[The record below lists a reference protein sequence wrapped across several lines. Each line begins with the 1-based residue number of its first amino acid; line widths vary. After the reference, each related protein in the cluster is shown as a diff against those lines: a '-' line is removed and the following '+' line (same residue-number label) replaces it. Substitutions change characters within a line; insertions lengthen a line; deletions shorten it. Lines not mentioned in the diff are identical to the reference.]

1 VEAALCQRA
10 LTCYDASLRFH
21 NNNSGEHSM
30 SSIFIVIFGLVGFT
44 FGWFVYSKFIAEK
57 IYRLDP
63 NFETPAHRFEDGVDY
78 VPTNKFVLWGSHFT
92 AVAGAAPIVG
102 PAIAVY
108 WGWAPALLWVT
119 FGSIFFAGVHDF
131 GALWASNR
139 HDAKSIGALSESI
152 VSTRVRSVLM
162 IIIFLL
168 LVLVN
173 AMFATIIADE
183 MVIYPESVFP
193 AWAAIPV
200 AVAVGV
206 LIRRKV
212 NLLAISIIGVAIL
225 YFTIYIGSTMPL
237 ALPGDIFGL
246 GERGNWII
254 LLYVYAGIASM
265 LPVWLLLQPRDYI
278 NGAQLVLGLFVL
290 YSAVLLTMP
299 DVAAPMFNDVA
310 EDTPP
315 LWPIL
320 FVTIACGA
328 LSGFHGIVSSGTS
341 AKQLNNEKDARFVGY
356 LGALGE
362 GSLALITIVAVTGSL
377 YAATAAGGWNELYP
391 SFTGGPSAGGFITG
405 GALLISEGWG
415 IPLAFSQT
423 MLAVMVVLFA
433 GTTMDAGLRLT
444 RYIIQ
449 EWGNIYEIVPLKN
462 NYISTLVAVGACL
475 LLAFGVSNGN
485 YPGDGGTLIWPVF
498 GATNQILASMTL
510 IVISV
515 YLIRLGRPAR
525 YLLAPMMFILVMAA
539 WAGVWYVMDY
549 ISKGQ
554 WILVAIQVA
563 VMASAVFII
572 LEAWS
577 TISKLRREDS
587 AGDDGESVTSSSE

>member
-1 VEAALCQRA
+1 
-10 LTCYDASLRFH
+10 
-21 NNNSGEHSM
+21 M
-30 SSIFIVIFGLVGFT
+30 SSIFIVLFGLAGFS

-63 NFETPAHRFEDGVDY
+63 NFETPAHKFEDGVDY

-92 AVAGAAPIVG
+92 AIAGAAPIVG

-108 WGWAPALLWVT
+108 WGWLPALLWVT
-119 FGSIFFAGVHDF
+119 LGSIFFAGVHDF

-152 VSTRVRSVLM
+152 VGRRVRSVLM

-183 MVIYPESVFP
+183 MITYPESVFP

-206 LIRRKV
+206 LIRKRM
-212 NLLAISIIGVAIL
+212 NLLLISIVGVGIL
-225 YFTIYIGSTMPL
+225 YLTIYIGSIMPL
-237 ALPGDIFGL
+237 ALPGDIFYL
-246 GERGNWII
+246 GGHGNWII
-254 LLYVYAGIASM
+254 LLYVYAGIASI

-278 NGAQLVLGLFVL
+278 NGAQLVLGLLVL

-299 DVAAPMFNDVA
+299 DVAAPMINEVA
-310 EDTPP
+310 EGTPP
-315 LWPIL
+315 VFPIL

-341 AKQLNNEKDARFVGY
+341 AKQLNNEQDARFVGY

-377 YAATAAGGWNELYP
+377 YAATVVGGWHEIYP
-391 SFTGGPSAGGFITG
+391 SISGGPSAGGFISG
-405 GALLISEGWG
+405 GAQLISNGWG
-415 IPLAFSQT
+415 ISLTFAET

-449 EWGNIYEIVPLKN
+449 EWGSIYGIQPLKN
-462 NYISTLVAVGACL
+462 NYLSTLVAVGACL
-475 LLAFGVSNGN
+475 LLAFGVSNGK

-510 IVISV
+510 IVIAV
-515 YLIRLGRPAR
+515 YLIRLGRSAIFLILP
-525 YLLAPMMFILVMAA
+525 LAFILLMAS
-539 WAGVWYVMDY
+539 WAGVWYIMDY
-549 ISKGQ
+549 IERGQ
-554 WILVAIQVA
+554 WILVVIQFA
-563 VMASAVFII
+563 VMVSSIFIVS
-572 LEAWS
+572 EAWS
-577 TISKLRREDS
+577 TVQKLRREAGGGS
-587 AGDDGESVTSSSE
+587 AKPSLVSKQ

>member
-1 VEAALCQRA
+1 
-10 LTCYDASLRFH
+10 
-21 NNNSGEHSM
+21 M
-30 SSIFIVIFGLVGFT
+30 SSILIVLFGLVGFC

-57 IYRLDP
+57 IYQLDP
-63 NFETPAHRFEDGVDY
+63 NYQTPAHRFEDGVDF

-119 FGSIFFAGVHDF
+119 LGSIFFAGVHDF

-152 VSTRVRSVLM
+152 VSTRVRSVM
-162 IIIFLL
+162 MVIIFLL

-173 AMFATIIADE
+173 AMFGTIIAND

-200 AVAVGV
+200 AIAIGV
-206 LIRRKV
+206 LIRRKF
-212 NLLAISIIGVAIL
+212 NLLLISIIGVAIL
-225 YFTIYIGSTMPL
+225 YFTIYIGSNTPM

-278 NGAQLVLGLFVL
+278 NGAQLVLGLIIL

-299 DVAAPMFNDVA
+299 NVAAPMFNDVV
-310 EDTPP
+310 EGTPP

-391 SFTGGPSAGGFITG
+391 SLSGGPADGGFITG
-405 GALLISEGWG
+405 GALLISNGWG
-415 IPLAFSQT
+415 FSQSFSQT

-449 EWGNIYEIVPLKN
+449 EWGNIYEISPLKN

-510 IVISV
+510 IVLSV
-515 YLIRLGRPAR
+515 YLIKLGRPAR
-525 YLLAPMMFILVMAA
+525 YLLTPMIFILLMAI
-539 WAGVWYVMDY
+539 WASVWYVMDY
-549 ISKGQ
+549 VSRGQ

-563 VMASAVFII
+563 VMVSAVFII
-572 LEAWS
+572 LESWAAVSKFRRGEEAESDSQSS
-577 TISKLRREDS
+577 TASPNE
-587 AGDDGESVTSSSE
+587 

>member
-1 VEAALCQRA
+1 
-10 LTCYDASLRFH
+10 
-21 NNNSGEHSM
+21 M
-30 SSIFIVIFGLVGFT
+30 SSILIVLFGLVGFC

-57 IYRLDP
+57 IYQLDP
-63 NFETPAHRFEDGVDY
+63 NYQTPAHRFEDGVDF

-119 FGSIFFAGVHDF
+119 LGSIFFAGVHDF

-152 VSTRVRSVLM
+152 VSTRVRSVM
-162 IIIFLL
+162 MVIIFLL

-173 AMFATIIADE
+173 AMFGTIIAND

-200 AVAVGV
+200 AIAIGV
-206 LIRRKV
+206 LIRRKF
-212 NLLAISIIGVAIL
+212 NLLLISIIGVAIL
-225 YFTIYIGSTMPL
+225 YFTIYIGSNTPM

-278 NGAQLVLGLFVL
+278 NGAQLVLGLIVL

-299 DVAAPMFNDVA
+299 NVAAPMFNDVV
-310 EDTPP
+310 EGTPP

-391 SFTGGPSAGGFITG
+391 SLSGGPADGGFITG
-405 GALLISEGWG
+405 GALLISNGWG
-415 IPLAFSQT
+415 FSQSFSQT

-449 EWGNIYEIVPLKN
+449 EWGNIYEISPLKN

-510 IVISV
+510 IVLSV
-515 YLIRLGRPAR
+515 YLIKLGRPAR
-525 YLLAPMMFILVMAA
+525 YLLTPMIFILLMAI
-539 WAGVWYVMDY
+539 WASVWYVMDY
-549 ISKGQ
+549 VSRGQ

-563 VMASAVFII
+563 VMVSAVFII
-572 LEAWS
+572 LESWAAVS
-577 TISKLRREDS
+577 KFRRGEVPESDSQSSISSPNE
-587 AGDDGESVTSSSE
+587 

>member
-1 VEAALCQRA
+1 
-10 LTCYDASLRFH
+10 
-21 NNNSGEHSM
+21 M
-30 SSIFIVIFGLVGFT
+30 SSIFIVLFGLVGFC

-57 IYRLDP
+57 IYQLDP
-63 NFETPAHRFEDGVDY
+63 NYLTPAHRFEDGVDF

-119 FGSIFFAGVHDF
+119 LGSIFFAGVHDF

-152 VSTRVRSVLM
+152 VSTRVRSVM
-162 IIIFLL
+162 MVIIFLL

-173 AMFATIIADE
+173 AMFGTIIAND

-200 AVAVGV
+200 AIAIGV
-206 LIRRKV
+206 LIRRKF
-212 NLLAISIIGVAIL
+212 NLLLISIIGVAIL
-225 YFTIYIGSTMPL
+225 YFTIYIGSNTPM

-278 NGAQLVLGLFVL
+278 NGAQLVLGLIVL

-299 DVAAPMFNDVA
+299 NVAAPMFNDVV
-310 EDTPP
+310 EGTPP

-391 SFTGGPSAGGFITG
+391 SLSGGPADGGFITG
-405 GALLISEGWG
+405 GALLISNGWG
-415 IPLAFSQT
+415 FSQSFSQT

-449 EWGNIYEIVPLKN
+449 EWGNIYEISPLKN

-510 IVISV
+510 IVLSV
-515 YLIRLGRPAR
+515 YLIKLGRPAR
-525 YLLAPMMFILVMAA
+525 YLLTPMIFILLMAI
-539 WAGVWYVMDY
+539 WASVWYVMDY
-549 ISKGQ
+549 VSRGQ

-563 VMASAVFII
+563 VMVSAVFII
-572 LEAWS
+572 LESWAAV
-577 TISKLRREDS
+577 SKFRRGEEAKSDS
-587 AGDDGESVTSSSE
+587 QSSITSSNE

>member
-1 VEAALCQRA
+1 
-10 LTCYDASLRFH
+10 
-21 NNNSGEHSM
+21 M
-30 SSIFIVIFGLVGFT
+30 SSIFIVLFGLVGFC

-57 IYRLDP
+57 IYQLDP
-63 NFETPAHRFEDGVDY
+63 NYLTPAHRFEDGVDF

-119 FGSIFFAGVHDF
+119 LGSIFFAGVHDF

-152 VSTRVRSVLM
+152 VSTRVRSVM
-162 IIIFLL
+162 MVIIFLL

-173 AMFATIIADE
+173 AMFGTIIAND

-200 AVAVGV
+200 AIAIGV
-206 LIRRKV
+206 LIRRKF
-212 NLLAISIIGVAIL
+212 NLLLISIIGVAIL
-225 YFTIYIGSTMPL
+225 YFTIYIGSNTPM

-278 NGAQLVLGLFVL
+278 NGAQLVLGLIVL

-299 DVAAPMFNDVA
+299 NVAAPMFNDVV
-310 EDTPP
+310 EGTPP

-391 SFTGGPSAGGFITG
+391 SLSGGPADGGFITG
-405 GALLISEGWG
+405 GALLISNGWG
-415 IPLAFSQT
+415 FSQSFSQT

-449 EWGNIYEIVPLKN
+449 EWGNIYEISPLKN

-510 IVISV
+510 IVLSV
-515 YLIRLGRPAR
+515 YLIKLGRPAR
-525 YLLAPMMFILVMAA
+525 YLLTPMIFILLMAI
-539 WAGVWYVMDY
+539 WASVWYVMDY
-549 ISKGQ
+549 VSRGQ

-563 VMASAVFII
+563 VMVSAVFII
-572 LEAWS
+572 LESWAAVS
-577 TISKLRREDS
+577 KFRRGEEAESDSQSSISSPNE
-587 AGDDGESVTSSSE
+587 

>member
-1 VEAALCQRA
+1 
-10 LTCYDASLRFH
+10 
-21 NNNSGEHSM
+21 M
-30 SSIFIVIFGLVGFT
+30 SSLFIVIFGLAGFC
-44 FGWFVYSKFIAEK
+44 FGWFVYSKYIAEK

-63 NFETPAHRFEDGVDY
+63 NYVTPAHRFDDGVDY
-78 VPTNKFVLWGSHFT
+78 VPTNKYVLWGSHFT

-119 FGSIFFAGVHDF
+119 LGSIFFAGVHDF

-152 VSTRVRSVLM
+152 VGVKVRSVLM

-200 AVAVGV
+200 AIAVGV
-206 LIRRKV
+206 LIRRKF
-212 NLLAISIIGVAIL
+212 NLLAISIVGVGIL
-225 YFTIYIGSTMPL
+225 YYTIYVGSNMPL
-237 ALPGDIFGL
+237 AIPDPLFGL
-246 GERGNWII
+246 GERGDWII
-254 LLYVYAGIASM
+254 LLYIYAGIASM

-278 NGAQLVLGLFVL
+278 NGAQLVVGLFVL
-290 YSAVLLTMP
+290 YTAVLLTTP
-299 DVAAPMFNDVA
+299 DVAAPAFNDVA
-310 EDTPP
+310 EGTPP
-315 LWPIL
+315 ILPIL

-341 AKQLNNEKDARFVGY
+341 AKQLSNEKDARFVGY

-362 GSLALITIVAVTGSL
+362 GSLALITITAVTGSL
-377 YAATAAGGWNELYP
+377 YAASVAGGWDAIYP
-391 SFTGGPSAGGFITG
+391 SFTGGPSAGGFIAG

-415 IPLAFSQT
+415 IPLTFAQT

-449 EWGNIYEIVPLKN
+449 EWGNIYSIKPLKSA
-462 NYISTLVAVGACL
+462 YISTFVAVGACL
-475 LLAFGVSNGN
+475 LLAFGVSNGS

-510 IVISV
+510 IVLSV
-515 YLIRLGRPAR
+515 YLMKLGRPAKN
-525 YLLAPMMFILVMAA
+525 LLIPLCFILVMAT
-539 WAGVWYVMDY
+539 WAGIWYI
-549 ISKGQ
+549 ISYVNSGQ
-554 WILVAIQVA
+554 WLLVVIQ
-563 VMASAVFII
+563 SAVIISSIFII
-572 LEAWS
+572 LESWG
-577 TISKLRREDS
+577 TVQKLKAEGS
-587 AGDDGESVTSSSE
+587 SGDDEESVAS

>member
-1 VEAALCQRA
+1 
-10 LTCYDASLRFH
+10 
-21 NNNSGEHSM
+21 M
-30 SSIFIVIFGLVGFT
+30 SSIFIVLFGLVGFA

-63 NFETPAHRFEDGVDY
+63 NFETPAHRFEDGIDY

-139 HDAKSIGALSESI
+139 HDAKSIGALSETI
-152 VSTRVRSVLM
+152 IGTRARSVMM

-183 MVIYPESVFP
+183 LVIYPEAVFP

-200 AVAVGV
+200 AIAVGV
-206 LIRRKV
+206 LIRRKF
-212 NLLAISIIGVAIL
+212 NLLVISVVGVSIL
-225 YFTIYIGSTMPL
+225 YFTIYIGSIMPL
-237 ALPGDIFGL
+237 ALPGDIFAL

-278 NGAQLVLGLFVL
+278 NGAQLVVGLFVL
-290 YSAVLLTMP
+290 YTAVLLTMP

-310 EDTPP
+310 ADTPP

-377 YAATAAGGWNELYP
+377 YAATAAGGWHELYP
-391 SFTGGPSAGGFITG
+391 TITGGPSASGFIAG
-405 GALLISEGWG
+405 GALLISNGWG
-415 IPLAFSQT
+415 IPLAFAQT

-449 EWGNIYEIVPLKN
+449 EWGSIYQITPLKS
-462 NYISTLVAVGACL
+462 NYISTFVAVGACL

-498 GATNQILASMTL
+498 GATNQILAGMTL
-510 IVISV
+510 IIISV
-515 YLIRLGRPAR
+515 YLIKLGRPAR
-525 YLLAPMMFILVMAA
+525 YLLAPMIFILVMAM

-554 WILVAIQVA
+554 WILVLIQVA
-563 VMASAVFII
+563 VMASALFII
-572 LEAWS
+572 LEGWS
-577 TISKLRREDS
+577 TISRLRREDS
-587 AGDDGESVTSSSE
+587 AGADGDSIESTSE

>member
-1 VEAALCQRA
+1 
-10 LTCYDASLRFH
+10 
-21 NNNSGEHSM
+21 M
-30 SSIFIVIFGLVGFT
+30 SSIFIVLFGLVGFC

-57 IYRLDP
+57 IYQLDP
-63 NFETPAHRFEDGVDY
+63 NYQTPAHRFEDGVDF

-119 FGSIFFAGVHDF
+119 LGSIFFAGVHDF

-152 VSTRVRSVLM
+152 VSTRVRSVM
-162 IIIFLL
+162 MVIIFLL

-173 AMFATIIADE
+173 AMFGTIIAND

-200 AVAVGV
+200 AIAIGV
-206 LIRRKV
+206 LIRRKF
-212 NLLAISIIGVAIL
+212 NLLLISIIGVAIL
-225 YFTIYIGSTMPL
+225 YFTIYIGSNTPM

-278 NGAQLVLGLFVL
+278 NGAQLVLGLIVL

-299 DVAAPMFNDVA
+299 NVAAPMFNDVV
-310 EDTPP
+310 EGTPP

-391 SFTGGPSAGGFITG
+391 SLSGGPADGGFITG
-405 GALLISEGWG
+405 GALLISNGWG
-415 IPLAFSQT
+415 FSQSFSQT

-449 EWGNIYEIVPLKN
+449 EWGNIYEISPLKN

-510 IVISV
+510 IVLSV
-515 YLIRLGRPAR
+515 YLIKLGRPAR
-525 YLLAPMMFILVMAA
+525 YLLTPMIFILLMAI
-539 WAGVWYVMDY
+539 WASVWYVMDY
-549 ISKGQ
+549 VSRGQ

-563 VMASAVFII
+563 VMVSAVFII
-572 LEAWS
+572 LESWAAV
-577 TISKLRREDS
+577 SKFRRGEEAESDS
-587 AGDDGESVTSSSE
+587 QSSIASPNE

>member
-1 VEAALCQRA
+1 
-10 LTCYDASLRFH
+10 
-21 NNNSGEHSM
+21 M
-30 SSIFIVIFGLVGFT
+30 SSILIVLFGLVGFC

-57 IYRLDP
+57 IYQLDP
-63 NFETPAHRFEDGVDY
+63 NYLTPAHRFEDGVDF

-119 FGSIFFAGVHDF
+119 LGSIFFAGVHDF

-152 VSTRVRSVLM
+152 VSTRVRSVM
-162 IIIFLL
+162 MVIIFLL

-173 AMFATIIADE
+173 AMFGTIIAND

-200 AVAVGV
+200 AIAIGV
-206 LIRRKV
+206 LIRRKF
-212 NLLAISIIGVAIL
+212 NLLLISIIGVAIL
-225 YFTIYIGSTMPL
+225 YFTIYIGSNTPM

-278 NGAQLVLGLFVL
+278 NGAQLVLGLIIL

-299 DVAAPMFNDVA
+299 NVAAPMFNDVV
-310 EDTPP
+310 EGTPP

-391 SFTGGPSAGGFITG
+391 SLSGGPADGGFITG
-405 GALLISEGWG
+405 GALLISNGWG
-415 IPLAFSQT
+415 FSQSFSQT

-449 EWGNIYEIVPLKN
+449 EWGNIYEISPLKN

-510 IVISV
+510 IVLSV
-515 YLIRLGRPAR
+515 YLIKLGRPAR
-525 YLLAPMMFILVMAA
+525 YLLTPMIFILLMAI
-539 WAGVWYVMDY
+539 WASVWYVMDY
-549 ISKGQ
+549 VSRGQ

-563 VMASAVFII
+563 VMVSAVFII
-572 LEAWS
+572 LESWAAVSKFRRGEEAESDSQSS
-577 TISKLRREDS
+577 TASPNE
-587 AGDDGESVTSSSE
+587 

>member
-1 VEAALCQRA
+1 
-10 LTCYDASLRFH
+10 
-21 NNNSGEHSM
+21 M
-30 SSIFIVIFGLVGFT
+30 SSLFIVIFGLAGFT
-44 FGWFVYSKFIAEK
+44 FGWFVYSKYIAEK

-63 NFETPAHRFEDGVDY
+63 NYETPAHRFDDGVDY
-78 VPTNKFVLWGSHFT
+78 VPTNKYVLWGSHFT

-119 FGSIFFAGVHDF
+119 LGSIFFAGVHDF

-152 VSTRVRSVLM
+152 VGTRVRSVLM

-200 AVAVGV
+200 AIAVGV

-212 NLLAISIIGVAIL
+212 NLLAISVIGVTIL
-225 YFTIYIGSTMPL
+225 YYTIYIGSNMPL
-237 ALPGDIFGL
+237 AIPDPLFGL
-246 GERGNWII
+246 GERGDWII
-254 LLYVYAGIASM
+254 LLYIYAGIASM

-278 NGAQLVLGLFVL
+278 NGAQLVVGLFVL
-290 YSAVLLTMP
+290 YTAVILTTP
-299 DVAAPMFNDVA
+299 DVAAPAFNDVA
-310 EDTPP
+310 EGTPP
-315 LWPIL
+315 ILPIL

-341 AKQLNNEKDARFVGY
+341 AKQLSNEKDARFVGY

-362 GSLALITIVAVTGSL
+362 GSLALITITAVTGSL
-377 YAATAAGGWNELYP
+377 YASSVAGGWDAIYP
-391 SFTGGPSAGGFITG
+391 SFTGGPSAGGFIAG

-449 EWGNIYEIVPLKN
+449 EWGNIYQINSLKSS
-462 NYISTLVAVGACL
+462 YISTFVAVGACL

-515 YLIRLGRPAR
+515 YLMKLGRPAKN
-525 YLLAPMMFILVMAA
+525 LLIPLCFILVMAT
-539 WAGVWYVMDY
+539 WAGIWYI
-549 ISKGQ
+549 ISYVNSGQ
-554 WILVAIQVA
+554 WLLVLIQSA
-563 VMASAVFII
+563 VIVSSVFII
-572 LEAWS
+572 LESWS
-577 TISKLRREDS
+577 TFSKLRDENRTEEAADAS
-587 AGDDGESVTSSSE
+587 GE

>member
-1 VEAALCQRA
+1 
-10 LTCYDASLRFH
+10 
-21 NNNSGEHSM
+21 M
-30 SSIFIVIFGLVGFT
+30 SSIFIVLFGLVGFC

-57 IYRLDP
+57 IYQLDP
-63 NFETPAHRFEDGVDY
+63 NYQTPAHRFEDGVDF

-119 FGSIFFAGVHDF
+119 LGSIFFAGVHDF

-152 VSTRVRSVLM
+152 VSTRVRSVM
-162 IIIFLL
+162 MVIIFLL

-173 AMFATIIADE
+173 AMFGTIIAND

-200 AVAVGV
+200 AIAIGV
-206 LIRRKV
+206 LIRRKF
-212 NLLAISIIGVAIL
+212 NLLLISIIGVAIL
-225 YFTIYIGSTMPL
+225 YFTIYIGSNTPM

-278 NGAQLVLGLFVL
+278 NGAQLVLGLIVL

-299 DVAAPMFNDVA
+299 NVAAPMFNDVV
-310 EDTPP
+310 EGTPP

-391 SFTGGPSAGGFITG
+391 SLSGGPADGGFITG
-405 GALLISEGWG
+405 GALLISNGWG
-415 IPLAFSQT
+415 FSQSFSQT

-449 EWGNIYEIVPLKN
+449 EWGNIYEISPLKN

-510 IVISV
+510 IVLSV
-515 YLIRLGRPAR
+515 YLIKLGRPAR
-525 YLLAPMMFILVMAA
+525 YLLTPMIFILLMAI
-539 WAGVWYVMDY
+539 WASVWYVMDY
-549 ISKGQ
+549 VSRGQ

-563 VMASAVFII
+563 VMVSAVFII
-572 LEAWS
+572 LESWAAVSKFRRGEEAESDSQSSIASPNEWS
-577 TISKLRREDS
+577 
-587 AGDDGESVTSSSE
+587 

>member
-1 VEAALCQRA
+1 
-10 LTCYDASLRFH
+10 
-21 NNNSGEHSM
+21 M
-30 SSIFIVIFGLVGFT
+30 SSVFIVLFGLVGFC

-57 IYRLDP
+57 IYQLDP
-63 NFETPAHRFEDGVDY
+63 NYLTPAHRFEDGVDF

-119 FGSIFFAGVHDF
+119 LGSIFFAGVHDF

-152 VSTRVRSVLM
+152 VSTRVRSVM
-162 IIIFLL
+162 MVIIFLL

-173 AMFATIIADE
+173 AMFGTIIAND

-200 AVAVGV
+200 AIAIGV
-206 LIRRKV
+206 LIRRKF
-212 NLLAISIIGVAIL
+212 NLLLISIIGVAIL
-225 YFTIYIGSTMPL
+225 YFTIYIGSNTPM

-278 NGAQLVLGLFVL
+278 NGAQLVLGLIVL

-299 DVAAPMFNDVA
+299 NVAAPMFNDVV
-310 EDTPP
+310 EGTPP

-391 SFTGGPSAGGFITG
+391 SLSGGPADGGFITG
-405 GALLISEGWG
+405 GALLISNGWG
-415 IPLAFSQT
+415 FSQSFSQT

-449 EWGNIYEIVPLKN
+449 EWGNIYEISPLKN

-510 IVISV
+510 IVLSV
-515 YLIRLGRPAR
+515 YLIKLGRPAR
-525 YLLAPMMFILVMAA
+525 YLLTPMIFILLMAI
-539 WAGVWYVMDY
+539 WASVWYVMDY
-549 ISKGQ
+549 VSRGQ

-563 VMASAVFII
+563 VMVSAVFII
-572 LEAWS
+572 LESWAAV
-577 TISKLRREDS
+577 SKFRRGEEAESDS
-587 AGDDGESVTSSSE
+587 QSSIASPNE

>member
-1 VEAALCQRA
+1 
-10 LTCYDASLRFH
+10 
-21 NNNSGEHSM
+21 M
-30 SSIFIVIFGLVGFT
+30 SSILIVLFGLVGFC

-57 IYRLDP
+57 IYQLDP
-63 NFETPAHRFEDGVDY
+63 NYQTPAHRFEDGVDF

-108 WGWAPALLWVT
+108 WGWVPALLWVT
-119 FGSIFFAGVHDF
+119 LGSIFFAGVHDF

-152 VSTRVRSVLM
+152 VSTRVRSVM
-162 IIIFLL
+162 MVIIFLL

-173 AMFATIIADE
+173 AMFGTIIAND

-193 AWAAIPV
+193 AWTAIPV
-200 AVAVGV
+200 AIAIGV
-206 LIRRKV
+206 LIRRKF
-212 NLLAISIIGVAIL
+212 NLLLISIVGVAIL
-225 YFTIYIGSTMPL
+225 YFTIYIGSNTPM

-278 NGAQLVLGLFVL
+278 NGAQLVLGLIVL

-299 DVAAPMFNDVA
+299 NVAAPMFNDVV
-310 EDTPP
+310 EGTPP

-377 YAATAAGGWNELYP
+377 YAATAAGGWDELYP
-391 SFTGGPSAGGFITG
+391 SLSGGPADGGFITG
-405 GALLISEGWG
+405 GALLISNGWG
-415 IPLAFSQT
+415 FSQSFSQT

-449 EWGNIYEIVPLKN
+449 EWGNIYEISPLKN
-462 NYISTLVAVGACL
+462 NYVSTLVAVGACL

-510 IVISV
+510 IVLSV
-515 YLIRLGRPAR
+515 YLIKLGRPAR
-525 YLLAPMMFILVMAA
+525 YLLTPMIFILLMAL
-539 WAGVWYVMDY
+539 WASVWYVMDY
-549 ISKGQ
+549 VSRGQ

-563 VMASAVFII
+563 VMVSAVFII
-572 LEAWS
+572 LESWAAV
-577 TISKLRREDS
+577 SKFRRGEKAESDS
-587 AGDDGESVTSSSE
+587 QSSIASSNE

>member
-1 VEAALCQRA
+1 
-10 LTCYDASLRFH
+10 
-21 NNNSGEHSM
+21 M
-30 SSIFIVIFGLVGFT
+30 FG
-44 FGWFVYSKFIAEK
+44 
-57 IYRLDP
+57 
-63 NFETPAHRFEDGVDY
+63 
-78 VPTNKFVLWGSHFT
+78 
-92 AVAGAAPIVG
+92 
-102 PAIAVY
+102 
-108 WGWAPALLWVT
+108 
-119 FGSIFFAGVHDF
+119 
-131 GALWASNR
+131 
-139 HDAKSIGALSESI
+139 
-152 VSTRVRSVLM
+152 
-162 IIIFLL
+162 
-168 LVLVN
+168 
-173 AMFATIIADE
+173 TIIAND

-193 AWAAIPV
+193 AWTAIPV
-200 AVAVGV
+200 AIAIGV
-206 LIRRKV
+206 LIRRKF
-212 NLLAISIIGVAIL
+212 NLLLISIIGVAIL
-225 YFTIYIGSTMPL
+225 YFTIYIGSNTPM

-278 NGAQLVLGLFVL
+278 NGAQLVLGLIVL

-299 DVAAPMFNDVA
+299 NVAAPMFNDVV
-310 EDTPP
+310 EGTPP

-377 YAATAAGGWNELYP
+377 YAATAAGGWDELYP
-391 SFTGGPSAGGFITG
+391 SLSGGPADGGFITG
-405 GALLISEGWG
+405 GALLISNGWG
-415 IPLAFSQT
+415 FSQSFSQT

-449 EWGNIYEIVPLKN
+449 EWGNIYEISPLKN

-510 IVISV
+510 IVLSV
-515 YLIRLGRPAR
+515 YLIKLGRPAR
-525 YLLAPMMFILVMAA
+525 YLLTPMIFILLMAI
-539 WAGVWYVMDY
+539 WASVWYVMDY
-549 ISKGQ
+549 VSRGQ

-563 VMASAVFII
+563 VMVSAVFII
-572 LEAWS
+572 LESWAAV
-577 TISKLRREDS
+577 SKFRRGEKAESDS
-587 AGDDGESVTSSSE
+587 QSSIASSNE

>member
-1 VEAALCQRA
+1 
-10 LTCYDASLRFH
+10 
-21 NNNSGEHSM
+21 M
-30 SSIFIVIFGLVGFT
+30 SSILIVLFGLVGFC

-57 IYRLDP
+57 IYQLDP
-63 NFETPAHRFEDGVDY
+63 NYQTPAHRFEDGVDF

-119 FGSIFFAGVHDF
+119 LGSIFFAGVHDF

-152 VSTRVRSVLM
+152 VSTRVRSVM
-162 IIIFLL
+162 MVIIFLL

-173 AMFATIIADE
+173 AMFGTIIAND

-193 AWAAIPV
+193 AWTAIPV
-200 AVAVGV
+200 AIAIGV
-206 LIRRKV
+206 LIRRKF
-212 NLLAISIIGVAIL
+212 NLLLISIVGVAIL
-225 YFTIYIGSTMPL
+225 YFTIYIGSNTPM

-278 NGAQLVLGLFVL
+278 NGAQLVLGLIVL

-299 DVAAPMFNDVA
+299 NVAAPMFNDVV
-310 EDTPP
+310 EGTPP

-391 SFTGGPSAGGFITG
+391 SLSGGPADGGFITG
-405 GALLISEGWG
+405 GALLISNGWG
-415 IPLAFSQT
+415 FSQSFSQT

-449 EWGNIYEIVPLKN
+449 EWGNIYEISPLKN

-510 IVISV
+510 IVLSV
-515 YLIRLGRPAR
+515 YLIKLGRPAR
-525 YLLAPMMFILVMAA
+525 YLLTPMIFILLMAI
-539 WAGVWYVMDY
+539 WASVWYVMDY
-549 ISKGQ
+549 VSRGQ

-563 VMASAVFII
+563 VMVSAVFII
-572 LEAWS
+572 LESWAAV
-577 TISKLRREDS
+577 SKFRRGEEAKSDS
-587 AGDDGESVTSSSE
+587 QSSITSSNE

>member
-1 VEAALCQRA
+1 
-10 LTCYDASLRFH
+10 
-21 NNNSGEHSM
+21 M
-30 SSIFIVIFGLVGFT
+30 SSILIVLFGLVGFC

-57 IYRLDP
+57 IYQLDP
-63 NFETPAHRFEDGVDY
+63 NYQTPAHRFEDGVDF

-119 FGSIFFAGVHDF
+119 LGSIFFAGVHDF

-152 VSTRVRSVLM
+152 VSTRVRSVM
-162 IIIFLL
+162 MVIIFLL

-173 AMFATIIADE
+173 AMFGTIIAND

-200 AVAVGV
+200 AIAIGV
-206 LIRRKV
+206 LIRRKF
-212 NLLAISIIGVAIL
+212 NLLLISIIGVAIL
-225 YFTIYIGSTMPL
+225 YFTIYIGSNTPM

-278 NGAQLVLGLFVL
+278 NGAQLVLGLIIL

-299 DVAAPMFNDVA
+299 NVAAPMFNDVV
-310 EDTPP
+310 EGTPP

-391 SFTGGPSAGGFITG
+391 SLSGGPADGGFITG
-405 GALLISEGWG
+405 GALLISNGWG
-415 IPLAFSQT
+415 FSQSFSQT

-449 EWGNIYEIVPLKN
+449 EWGNIYEISPLKN

-510 IVISV
+510 IVLSV
-515 YLIRLGRPAR
+515 YLIKLGRPAR
-525 YLLAPMMFILVMAA
+525 YLLTPMIFILLMAI
-539 WAGVWYVMDY
+539 WASVWYVMDY
-549 ISKGQ
+549 VSRGQ

-563 VMASAVFII
+563 VMVSAVFII
-572 LEAWS
+572 LESWAAVS
-577 TISKLRREDS
+577 KFRRGEEPESDSQSSISSPNE
-587 AGDDGESVTSSSE
+587 

>member
-1 VEAALCQRA
+1 
-10 LTCYDASLRFH
+10 
-21 NNNSGEHSM
+21 M
-30 SSIFIVIFGLVGFT
+30 SSIFIVLFGLVGFC

-57 IYRLDP
+57 IYQLDP
-63 NFETPAHRFEDGVDY
+63 NYLTPAHRFEDGVDF

-119 FGSIFFAGVHDF
+119 LGSIFFAGVHDF

-152 VSTRVRSVLM
+152 VSTRVRSVM
-162 IIIFLL
+162 MVIIFLL

-173 AMFATIIADE
+173 AMFGTIIAND

-200 AVAVGV
+200 AIAIGV
-206 LIRRKV
+206 LIRRKF
-212 NLLAISIIGVAIL
+212 NLLLISIIGVAIL
-225 YFTIYIGSTMPL
+225 YFTIYIGSNTPM

-278 NGAQLVLGLFVL
+278 NGAQLVLGLIVL

-299 DVAAPMFNDVA
+299 NVAAPMFNDVV
-310 EDTPP
+310 EGTPP

-391 SFTGGPSAGGFITG
+391 SLSGGPADGGFITG
-405 GALLISEGWG
+405 GALLISNGWG
-415 IPLAFSQT
+415 FSQSFSQT

-449 EWGNIYEIVPLKN
+449 EWGNIYEISPLKN

-510 IVISV
+510 IVLSV
-515 YLIRLGRPAR
+515 YLIKLGRPAR
-525 YLLAPMMFILVMAA
+525 YLLTPMIFILLMAI
-539 WAGVWYVMDY
+539 WASVWYVMDY
-549 ISKGQ
+549 VSRGQ

-563 VMASAVFII
+563 VMVSAVFII
-572 LEAWS
+572 LESWAAVS
-577 TISKLRREDS
+577 KFRRGEEPESDSQSSISSPNE
-587 AGDDGESVTSSSE
+587 

>member
-1 VEAALCQRA
+1 
-10 LTCYDASLRFH
+10 
-21 NNNSGEHSM
+21 M
-30 SSIFIVIFGLVGFT
+30 SSILIVLFGLVGFC

-57 IYRLDP
+57 IYQLDP
-63 NFETPAHRFEDGVDY
+63 NYQTPAHRFEDGVDF

-119 FGSIFFAGVHDF
+119 LGSIFFAGVHDF

-152 VSTRVRSVLM
+152 VSTRVRSVM
-162 IIIFLL
+162 MVIIFLL

-173 AMFATIIADE
+173 AMFGTIIAND

-200 AVAVGV
+200 AIAIGV
-206 LIRRKV
+206 LIRRKF
-212 NLLAISIIGVAIL
+212 NLLLISIIGVAIL
-225 YFTIYIGSTMPL
+225 YFTIYIGSNTPM

-278 NGAQLVLGLFVL
+278 NGAQLVLGLIVL

-299 DVAAPMFNDVA
+299 NVAAPMFNDVV
-310 EDTPP
+310 EGTPP

-391 SFTGGPSAGGFITG
+391 SLSGGPADGGFITG
-405 GALLISEGWG
+405 GALLISNGWG
-415 IPLAFSQT
+415 FSQSFSQT

-449 EWGNIYEIVPLKN
+449 EWGNIYEISPLKN

-510 IVISV
+510 IVLSV
-515 YLIRLGRPAR
+515 YLIKLGRPAR
-525 YLLAPMMFILVMAA
+525 YLLTPMIFILLMAI
-539 WAGVWYVMDY
+539 WASVWYVMDY
-549 ISKGQ
+549 VSRGQ

-563 VMASAVFII
+563 VMVSAVFII
-572 LEAWS
+572 LESWAAV
-577 TISKLRREDS
+577 SKFRRGEETESDS
-587 AGDDGESVTSSSE
+587 QSSIASPNE

>member
-1 VEAALCQRA
+1 
-10 LTCYDASLRFH
+10 
-21 NNNSGEHSM
+21 M
-30 SSIFIVIFGLVGFT
+30 SSILIVLFGLVGFC

-57 IYRLDP
+57 IYQLDP
-63 NFETPAHRFEDGVDY
+63 NYQTPAHRFEDGVDF

-119 FGSIFFAGVHDF
+119 LGSIFFAGVHDF

-152 VSTRVRSVLM
+152 VSTRVRSVM
-162 IIIFLL
+162 MVIIFLL

-173 AMFATIIADE
+173 AMFGTIIAND

-200 AVAVGV
+200 AIAIGV
-206 LIRRKV
+206 LIRRKF
-212 NLLAISIIGVAIL
+212 NLLLISIVGVAIL
-225 YFTIYIGSTMPL
+225 YFTIYIGSNTPM

-278 NGAQLVLGLFVL
+278 NGAQLVLGLIVL

-299 DVAAPMFNDVA
+299 NVAAPMFNDVV
-310 EDTPP
+310 EGTPP

-391 SFTGGPSAGGFITG
+391 SLSGGPADGGFITG
-405 GALLISEGWG
+405 GALLISNGWG
-415 IPLAFSQT
+415 FSQSFSQT
-423 MLAVMVVLFA
+423 MLAVMVVLFE

-449 EWGNIYEIVPLKN
+449 EWGNIYEISPLKN

-510 IVISV
+510 IVLSV
-515 YLIRLGRPAR
+515 YLIKLGRPAR
-525 YLLAPMMFILVMAA
+525 YLLTPMIFILLMAI
-539 WAGVWYVMDY
+539 WASVWYVMDY
-549 ISKGQ
+549 VSRGQ

-563 VMASAVFII
+563 VMVSAVFII
-572 LEAWS
+572 LESWAAVS
-577 TISKLRREDS
+577 KFRRGEEPESDSQSSISSPNE
-587 AGDDGESVTSSSE
+587 

>member
-1 VEAALCQRA
+1 
-10 LTCYDASLRFH
+10 
-21 NNNSGEHSM
+21 M
-30 SSIFIVIFGLVGFT
+30 SSILIVLFGLVGFC

-57 IYRLDP
+57 IYQLDP
-63 NFETPAHRFEDGVDY
+63 NYQTPAHRFEDGVDF

-119 FGSIFFAGVHDF
+119 LGSIFFAGVHDF

-152 VSTRVRSVLM
+152 VSTRVRSVM
-162 IIIFLL
+162 MVIIFLL

-173 AMFATIIADE
+173 AMFGTIIAND

-193 AWAAIPV
+193 AWTAIPV
-200 AVAVGV
+200 AIAIGV
-206 LIRRKV
+206 LIRRKF
-212 NLLAISIIGVAIL
+212 NLLLISIVGVAIL
-225 YFTIYIGSTMPL
+225 YFTIYIGSNTPM

-278 NGAQLVLGLFVL
+278 NGAQLVLGLIVL

-299 DVAAPMFNDVA
+299 NVAAPMFNDVV
-310 EDTPP
+310 EGTPP

-377 YAATAAGGWNELYP
+377 YAATAAGGWDELYP
-391 SFTGGPSAGGFITG
+391 SLSGGPADGGFITG
-405 GALLISEGWG
+405 GALLISNGWG
-415 IPLAFSQT
+415 FSQSFSQT

-449 EWGNIYEIVPLKN
+449 EWGNIYEISPLKN
-462 NYISTLVAVGACL
+462 NYVSTLVAVGACL

-510 IVISV
+510 IVLSV
-515 YLIRLGRPAR
+515 YLIKLGRPAR
-525 YLLAPMMFILVMAA
+525 YLLTPMIFILLMAI
-539 WAGVWYVMDY
+539 WASVWYVMDY
-549 ISKGQ
+549 VSRGQ

-563 VMASAVFII
+563 VMVSAVFII
-572 LEAWS
+572 LESWAAVS
-577 TISKLRREDS
+577 KFRRGEKAESDSQSSISSPNE
-587 AGDDGESVTSSSE
+587 

>member
-1 VEAALCQRA
+1 
-10 LTCYDASLRFH
+10 
-21 NNNSGEHSM
+21 M
-30 SSIFIVIFGLVGFT
+30 SSILIVLFGLVGFC

-57 IYRLDP
+57 IYQLDP
-63 NFETPAHRFEDGVDY
+63 NYQTPAHRFEDGVDF

-119 FGSIFFAGVHDF
+119 LGSIFFAGVHDF

-152 VSTRVRSVLM
+152 VSTRVRSVM
-162 IIIFLL
+162 MVIIFLL

-173 AMFATIIADE
+173 AMFGTIIAND

-200 AVAVGV
+200 AIAIGV
-206 LIRRKV
+206 LIRRKF
-212 NLLAISIIGVAIL
+212 NLLLISIIGVAIL
-225 YFTIYIGSTMPL
+225 YFTIYIGSNTPM

-278 NGAQLVLGLFVL
+278 NGAQLVLGLIIL

-299 DVAAPMFNDVA
+299 NVAAPMFNDVV
-310 EDTPP
+310 EGTPP

-391 SFTGGPSAGGFITG
+391 SLSGGPADGGFITG
-405 GALLISEGWG
+405 GALLISNGWG
-415 IPLAFSQT
+415 FSQSFSQT

-449 EWGNIYEIVPLKN
+449 EWGNIYEISPLKN

-510 IVISV
+510 IVLSV
-515 YLIRLGRPAR
+515 YLIKLGRPAR
-525 YLLAPMMFILVMAA
+525 YLLTPMIFILLMAI
-539 WAGVWYVMDY
+539 WASVWYVMDY
-549 ISKGQ
+549 VSRGQ

-563 VMASAVFII
+563 VMVSAVFII
-572 LEAWS
+572 LESWAAV
-577 TISKLRREDS
+577 SKFRRGEEAESDS
-587 AGDDGESVTSSSE
+587 QSSIASPNE

>member
-1 VEAALCQRA
+1 
-10 LTCYDASLRFH
+10 
-21 NNNSGEHSM
+21 M
-30 SSIFIVIFGLVGFT
+30 SSILIVLFGLVGFC

-57 IYRLDP
+57 IYQLDP
-63 NFETPAHRFEDGVDY
+63 NYQTPAHRFEDGVDF

-119 FGSIFFAGVHDF
+119 LGSIFFAGVHDF

-152 VSTRVRSVLM
+152 VSTRVRSVM
-162 IIIFLL
+162 MVIIFLL

-173 AMFATIIADE
+173 AMFGTIIAND

-200 AVAVGV
+200 AIAIGV
-206 LIRRKV
+206 LIRRKF
-212 NLLAISIIGVAIL
+212 NLLLISIIGVAIL
-225 YFTIYIGSTMPL
+225 YFTIYIGSNTPM

-278 NGAQLVLGLFVL
+278 NGAQLVLGLIVL

-299 DVAAPMFNDVA
+299 NVAAPMFNDVV
-310 EDTPP
+310 EGTPP

-391 SFTGGPSAGGFITG
+391 SLSGGPADGGFITG
-405 GALLISEGWG
+405 GALLISNGWG
-415 IPLAFSQT
+415 FSQSFSQT

-449 EWGNIYEIVPLKN
+449 EWGNIYEISPLKN

-510 IVISV
+510 IVLSV
-515 YLIRLGRPAR
+515 YLIKLGRPAR
-525 YLLAPMMFILVMAA
+525 YLLTPMIFILLMAI
-539 WAGVWYVMDY
+539 WASVWYVMDY
-549 ISKGQ
+549 VSRGQ

-563 VMASAVFII
+563 VMVSAVFII
-572 LEAWS
+572 LESWAAV
-577 TISKLRREDS
+577 SKFRRGEEAESDS
-587 AGDDGESVTSSSE
+587 QSSIASPNE

>member
-1 VEAALCQRA
+1 
-10 LTCYDASLRFH
+10 
-21 NNNSGEHSM
+21 M
-30 SSIFIVIFGLVGFT
+30 SSILIVLFGLVGFC

-57 IYRLDP
+57 IYQLDP
-63 NFETPAHRFEDGVDY
+63 NYLTPAHRFEDGVDF

-119 FGSIFFAGVHDF
+119 LGSIFFAGVHDF

-152 VSTRVRSVLM
+152 VSTRVRSVM
-162 IIIFLL
+162 MVIIFLL

-173 AMFATIIADE
+173 AMFGTIIAND

-200 AVAVGV
+200 AIAIGV
-206 LIRRKV
+206 LIRRKF
-212 NLLAISIIGVAIL
+212 NLLLISIIGVAIL
-225 YFTIYIGSTMPL
+225 YFTIYIGSNMPM

-278 NGAQLVLGLFVL
+278 NGAQLVLGLIVL

-299 DVAAPMFNDVA
+299 NVAAPMFNDVV
-310 EDTPP
+310 EGTPP

-391 SFTGGPSAGGFITG
+391 SLSGGPADGGFITG
-405 GALLISEGWG
+405 GALLISNGWG
-415 IPLAFSQT
+415 FSQSFSQT

-449 EWGNIYEIVPLKN
+449 EWGNIYEISPLKN

-510 IVISV
+510 IVLSV
-515 YLIRLGRPAR
+515 YLIKLGRPAR
-525 YLLAPMMFILVMAA
+525 YLLTPMIFILLMAI
-539 WAGVWYVMDY
+539 WASVWYVMDY
-549 ISKGQ
+549 VSRGQ

-563 VMASAVFII
+563 VMVSAVFII
-572 LEAWS
+572 LESWAAV
-577 TISKLRREDS
+577 SKFRRGEEAESDS
-587 AGDDGESVTSSSE
+587 QSSIASPNE

>member
-1 VEAALCQRA
+1 
-10 LTCYDASLRFH
+10 
-21 NNNSGEHSM
+21 M
-30 SSIFIVIFGLVGFT
+30 SSILIVLFGLVGFC

-57 IYRLDP
+57 IYQLDP
-63 NFETPAHRFEDGVDY
+63 NYQTPAHRFEDGVDF

-119 FGSIFFAGVHDF
+119 LGSIFFAGVHDF

-152 VSTRVRSVLM
+152 VSTRVRSVM
-162 IIIFLL
+162 MVIIFLL

-173 AMFATIIADE
+173 AMFGTIIAND

-200 AVAVGV
+200 AIAIGV
-206 LIRRKV
+206 LIRRKF
-212 NLLAISIIGVAIL
+212 NLLLISIIGVAIL
-225 YFTIYIGSTMPL
+225 YFTIYIGSNTPM

-278 NGAQLVLGLFVL
+278 NGAQLVLGLIVL

-299 DVAAPMFNDVA
+299 NVAAPMFNDVV
-310 EDTPP
+310 EGTPP

-391 SFTGGPSAGGFITG
+391 SLSGGPADGGFITG
-405 GALLISEGWG
+405 GALLISNGWG
-415 IPLAFSQT
+415 FSQSFSQT

-433 GTTMDAGLRLT
+433 GTTMAAGLRLT

-449 EWGNIYEIVPLKN
+449 EWGNIYEISPLKN

-510 IVISV
+510 IVLSV
-515 YLIRLGRPAR
+515 YLIKLGRPAR
-525 YLLAPMMFILVMAA
+525 YLLTPMIFILLMAI
-539 WAGVWYVMDY
+539 WASVWYVMDY
-549 ISKGQ
+549 VSRGQ

-563 VMASAVFII
+563 VMVSAVFII
-572 LEAWS
+572 LESWAAVS
-577 TISKLRREDS
+577 KFRRGEEPESDSQSSISSPNE
-587 AGDDGESVTSSSE
+587 